1 MMVFASNYLNLLKA
15 QMESLTQDQ
24 SNLSDFFIS
33 GAEIAAICLPFKQYC
48 RKLASLSAT
57 LAVRF
62 AAVDNATQML
72 AF

>member
-33 GAEIAAICLPFKQYC
+33 GAEIAAICLPFK
-48 RKLASLSAT
+48 
-57 LAVRF
+57 
-62 AAVDNATQML
+62 
-72 AF
+72 